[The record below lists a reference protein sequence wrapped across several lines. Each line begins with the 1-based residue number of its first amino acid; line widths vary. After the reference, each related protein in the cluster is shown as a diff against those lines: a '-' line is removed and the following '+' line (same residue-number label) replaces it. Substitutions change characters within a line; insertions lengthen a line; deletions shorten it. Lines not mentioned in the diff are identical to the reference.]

1 MPRSLKNAEQRGIVM
16 KMTIEIVVTFCKAYF
31 ADERPADRV
40 KDMLICGALVV
51 GQAEG
56 HPLNASKVSE
66 WTTMARPTVIRRLA
80 VLEQKGF
87 VQRHGNVFKVR
98 DDRVNKDAIDTAGKT
113 ARALIMSAAAQLSKL
128 DTKGVDRR

>member
-1 MPRSLKNAEQRGIVM
+1 M

-31 ADERPADRV
+31 DSARPADRV
-40 KDMLICGALVV
+40 NDMLICGALVV

-80 VLEQKGF
+80 VLEKKGF
-87 VQRHGNVFKVR
+87 VQRHGNVFRVS
-98 DDRVNKDAIDTAGKT
+98 DDRVNAGAIEEAGKA
-113 ARALIMSAAAQLSKL
+113 ARGLILNAAAQLSKL
-128 DTKGVDRR
+128 DTKGVARR

>member
-1 MPRSLKNAEQRGIVM
+1 MPKSLKNAEHRAVVM

-31 ADERPADRV
+31 DGERPADRV
-40 KDMLICGALVV
+40 NDMLICGALVV

-128 DTKGVDRR
+128 DSKGVDRR

>member
-31 ADERPADRV
+31 DGERPADRV
-40 KDMLICGALVV
+40 NDMLICGALVV

-80 VLEQKGF
+80 VLEKKGF

-98 DDRVNKDAIDTAGKT
+98 DDRVNKDAIDTAGST

-128 DTKGVDRR
+128 DSKGVDRR